1 MRCEKK
7 CPGKRI
13 LRGLLKLMLIWGVAL
28 SVSKTQ
34 EAEMAAKK
42 RRQAREAAAQEWE
55 FDRIYPGPLRDR

>member
-1 MRCEKK
+1 MRCETK